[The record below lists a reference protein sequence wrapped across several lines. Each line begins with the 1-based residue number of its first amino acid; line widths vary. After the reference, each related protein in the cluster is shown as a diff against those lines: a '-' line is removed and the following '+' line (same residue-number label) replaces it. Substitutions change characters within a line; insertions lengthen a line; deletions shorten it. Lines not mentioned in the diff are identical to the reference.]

1 VTGTDKNARVEQ
13 RDRRARGKG
22 KSAAEPGGRARTASG
37 VGAPTAGIRFANRGS
52 ENKVRPMSPTETSA
66 AGREAPPKDAILLV
80 DDERPLLDMYIAALS
95 SWFDV
100 STAANVV
107 DAERL
112 LQERTFKVVVADN
125 VMPGES
131 GVTLL
136 ARVRQKYPRT
146 QRLLVAG
153 YLKPEMLLRSV
164 SEAGV
169 FRTLTKPVPV
179 AELVRVLQE
188 AVRAY
193 DDEPARD

>member
-1 VTGTDKNARVEQ
+1 MT
-13 RDRRARGKG
+13 
-22 KSAAEPGGRARTASG
+22 
-37 VGAPTAGIRFANRGS
+37 
-52 ENKVRPMSPTETSA
+52 PTESQA
-66 AGREAPPKDAILLV
+66 AGKEAPGKDAILLV

-100 STAANVV
+100 STAVNVA

-112 LQERTFKVVVADN
+112 LQDKTFKVVVADN
-125 VMPGES
+125 IMPGES

-136 ARVRQKYPRT
+136 ARVRMNFPRT
-146 QRLLVAG
+146 QRVLVAG

-179 AELVRVLQE
+179 AELVRVLQD